1 MIVIILYTMLLLF
14 TDRTLATAMCLQA
27 LKQWYETMIPALF
40 PMMLFSNI
48 LVDTGFAAKIGRLLN
63 RSLLRFLHISDQ
75 GCYCLVTGFF
85 FGFPMGAKTCADLYQ
100 KKAVTQKEA
109 EYLLCFVNC
118 IGPMY
123 TRNLIHTRFP
133 AYPLRKLLF
142 GMYLLPLAYAVLLRY
157 TRYRTCHFSEGAEE
171 RTSFAP
177 KLSLTD
183 ALYQSVPKCGASI
196 LALGGYM
203 ILFQVSFISLRHF
216 LASINFVSN
225 ALYPLLEITGGFFL
239 LPKDT
244 PLSWLLFC
252 GTLGGACCMLQTYSF
267 LKPAGLRM
275 RTYVLHKVILACI
288 SFVVGSII

>member
-1 MIVIILYTMLLLF
+1 
-14 TDRTLATAMCLQA
+14 MCLQA

-100 KKAVTQKEA
+100 KNAMTQKEA

-123 TRNLIHTRFP
+123 TRNLIHTYFP
-133 AYPLRKLLF
+133 IYPLWKLFF
-142 GMYLLPLAYAVLLRY
+142 GIYFIPFAYAVLLRY
-157 TRYRTCHFSEGAEE
+157 TRYRTCRFSEPAA
-171 RTSFAP
+171 THTDCAL

-183 ALYQSVPKCGASI
+183 AMYQSVPKCGTSI
-196 LALGGYM
+196 LILGGYM
-203 ILFQVSFISLRHF
+203 ILFQVSFISLQHF
-216 LASINFVSN
+216 LTSINLVSN
-225 ALYPLLEITGGFFL
+225 AFYPLLEITGGFFL

-244 PLSWLLFC
+244 PLSWILFC
-252 GTLGGACCMLQTYSF
+252 STFGGACCMLQTYSF
-267 LKPAGLRM
+267 LKSAGLRM
-275 RTYVLHKVILACI
+275 RTYVLHKLILSGI
-288 SFVVGSII
+288 SFFVGIVI